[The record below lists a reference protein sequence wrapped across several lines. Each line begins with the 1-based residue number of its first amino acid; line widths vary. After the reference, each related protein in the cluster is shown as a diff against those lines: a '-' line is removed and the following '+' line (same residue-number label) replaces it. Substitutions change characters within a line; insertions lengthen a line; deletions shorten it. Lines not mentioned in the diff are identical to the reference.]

1 MEKTQWSVSCNHVNI
16 KKEIGFCLQPS
27 LKRACIVS
35 DEKILLA
42 AIWLPHN
49 DMLYKISNNLSD
61 AATVVAYRVTAK
73 KMK

>member
-1 MEKTQWSVSCNHVNI
+1 M
-16 KKEIGFCLQPS
+16 
-27 LKRACIVS
+27 S

-42 AIWLPHN
+42 AIWLTHN

-73 KMK
+73 KNEVDVCVGAMAPTRRPA